1 MKDFV
6 ALDVET
12 ANERFSSICSIGAM
26 KVVDGRAAGD
36 FYSLIDPRTE
46 FSAMNSFIHGITSSD
61 VEGAPT
67 FEQILHSLN
76 EFVGDLIVVH
86 HTHFDRTAIGQAS
99 ELHGI
104 STPGWLWLDSAKVTR
119 RAWPQLAKSG
129 YGLANVCEMIGYEF
143 DHHNALEDARACGEV
158 ILAAAQEH
166 PEIDLLEMSTWALSW
181 READAGRR
189 ATLPESSG
197 EGPLVG
203 ETTVFTGQL
212 SMVRKDALAIAA
224 SLGSEVADNVT
235 KKTTLLVV
243 GDQDV
248 AKLAGHKKSSKH
260 RKAEQLIRKGQSIR
274 ILAETDFLAFV
285 ASEQSA

>member
-1 MKDFV
+1 
-6 ALDVET
+6 
-12 ANERFSSICSIGAM
+12 
-26 KVVDGRAAGD
+26 
-36 FYSLIDPRTE
+36 
-46 FSAMNSFIHGITSSD
+46 MNSFIHGITAPD
-61 VEGAPT
+61 VKGSPT
-67 FEQILHSLN
+67 FREILPSLN
-76 EFVGDLIVVH
+76 EFVGNLIVVH
-86 HTHFDRTAIGQAS
+86 HTHFDRCAVGQAC
-99 ELHGI
+99 EVHGV
-104 STPGWLWLDSAKVTR
+104 SAPGWRWLDSVKVTR

-158 ILAAAQEH
+158 ILAAAREH
-166 PEIDLLEMSTWALSW
+166 PEIDLLEMSTWSLAW
-181 READAGRR
+181 REEGTGKRATKR

-203 ETTVFTGQL
+203 EMTVFTGQL

-235 KKTTLLVV
+235 KETTLLVV

-260 RKAEQLIRKGQSIR
+260 RKAEQLIERGQCIR

-285 ASEQSA
+285 EAEQLA